1 MQSTVQ
7 DRNTKYTL
15 AIHDW
20 MRRLGHATN
29 LELLEKVRLEFPDV
43 SATTIHRI
51 TTRLV
56 TRGGLQLAPS
66 GRDNAMRFDVNLA
79 SHDHFLCEH
88 CGSLRDANM
97 KSELKPLFERIL
109 GDGCSI
115 SGNLTV
121 SGICKKCQEKGEKL

>member
-1 MQSTVQ
+1 MRGAVQ

-20 MRRLGHATN
+20 MKRLGHATN
-29 LELLEKVRLEFPDV
+29 LELLERLRLEFPDV
-43 SATTIHRI
+43 SATTVHRV

-56 TRGGLQLAPS
+56 ARRELQLAPS
-66 GRDNAMRFDVNLA
+66 GRDNAMRFDANLA
-79 SHDHFLCEH
+79 PHDHFLCEC
-88 CGSLRDANM
+88 CGLLRDVDM
-97 KSELKPLFERIL
+97 KSEIKPLLERTL

-121 SGICKKCQEKGEKL
+121 SGICKRCQKEG